1 MNTSIIIL
9 LVGIF
14 TIICTLTKPAFY
26 WESRK
31 ARGLRRFIGD
41 GGATIV
47 YLLLGVFFLGFS
59 ITNLLG
65 FTHF

>member
-31 ARGLRRFIGD
+31 ARRLRRFIGD

-47 YLLLGVFFLGFS
+47 YLIIGIFLIGFS
-59 ITNLLG
+59 ISNLLG
-65 FTHF
+65 FTNF